1 LLPIY
6 FMKPFLLGLL
16 LVLATTTASATI
28 WTDRDT
34 AGETRV
40 HLYFFWSAGCPHC
53 LEAKPFV
60 DDLPGRHPW
69 LVLHSHEVGGS
80 AVNAALYQ
88 AMANEIGQRAESV
101 PGFLFC
107 GQLWTGYRS
116 ATTTGAA
123 LEQALE
129 SCRRQGA
136 AQASRVS
143 AAPAIELP
151 LLGRLDTEVASLP
164 LLTVVL
170 AGLDAFN
177 PCAFF
182 VLLFLL
188 SLLVHEPS
196 RGRMAL
202 VGTVFVFFSGL
213 AYFVFM
219 AAWLNIF
226 LLLGELRLATLAA
239 GAVALAVAAANIK
252 DFFLP
257 GRGPSF
263 SIPDGA
269 KPRLYQRMR
278 SLLAVQGTLPLLAGA
293 ALLAV
298 VANTYELLCTAGFPM
313 VYTRALT
320 LHPLSPAG
328 YYAYLVFY
336 NLVYVIPLVLIVAA
350 FVLARKSRK
359 LGEEEGRRLK
369 LLSGLMMLGLGLL
382 LLLAPQ
388 WLSSPAT
395 AAGLVGVAVGITALL
410 GRRRN
415 QAKKETR

>member
-1 LLPIY
+1 
-6 FMKPFLLGLL
+6 MKQLFLGLL
-16 LVLATTTASATI
+16 LGLTALAASATT
-28 WTDRDT
+28 WTDRDAT
-34 AGETRV
+34 GAARV

-60 DDLPGRHPW
+60 EKLPERHPW
-69 LVLHSHEVGGS
+69 LALHSHEVGGS
-80 AVNAALYQ
+80 AANAALYQ
-88 AMANEIGQRAESV
+88 DMANEIGQRADSV

-116 ATTTGAA
+116 ADTTGAA

-129 SCRRQGA
+129 ACRHREP
-136 AQASRVS
+136 AQPSLIAS
-143 AAPAIELP
+143 APGIEFP
-151 LLGRLDTEVASLP
+151 LLGKLDTGTASLP
-164 LLTVVL
+164 LLTVAL

-188 SLLVHEPS
+188 SLLVHEPH

-202 VGTVFVFFSGL
+202 VGGVFVFFSGL

-219 AAWLNIF
+219 AAWLNVF

-239 GAVALAVAAANIK
+239 GAVALLVAAANIK

-278 SLLAVQGTLPLLAGA
+278 NLLAARDTLPLLAGA

-313 VYTRALT
+313 VYTRTLT
-320 LHPLSPAG
+320 LHHLSPAS

-336 NLVYVIPLVLIVAA
+336 NLVYVVPLALIVAA

-369 LLSGLMMLGLGLL
+369 LLSGLMMLGLGGL

-388 WLSSPAT
+388 WLASPAT
-395 AAGLVGVAVGITALL
+395 AGGLVGIAVGMTALL
-410 GRRRN
+410 ARRKN
-415 QAKKETR
+415 QAKKEAR

>member
-1 LLPIY
+1 
-6 FMKPFLLGLL
+6 MKQLFLGLL
-16 LVLATTTASATI
+16 LALTALTANAVT
-28 WTDRDT
+28 WTDQDT
-34 AGETRV
+34 TGKTRV

-60 DDLPGRHPW
+60 DRLPEHHSW
-69 LVLHSHEVGGS
+69 LVLHSIEVS
-80 AVNAALYQ
+80 RTPANAVLYQ
-88 AMANEIGQRAESV
+88 NMAAEIGQRAESV

-116 ATTTGAA
+116 ADTTGTA
-123 LEQALE
+123 LEMALE
-129 SCRRQGA
+129 TCRRQGA
-136 AQASRVS
+136 TQPSPASTV
-143 AAPAIELP
+143 PGITLP
-151 LLGRLDTEVASLP
+151 LIGKLDTENASLP

-188 SLLVHEPS
+188 SLLIHEPS

-202 VGTVFVFFSGL
+202 VGVVFVFFSGL

-219 AAWLNIF
+219 AAWLNVF
-226 LLLGELRLATLAA
+226 LLLGEIRLATLAA
-239 GAVALAVAAANIK
+239 GAVALLVAIANIK

-257 GRGPSF
+257 GQGPSF

-269 KPRLYQRMR
+269 KPHLYQRMR
-278 SLLAVQGTLPLLAGA
+278 NLLALQGTLPLLAGT

-298 VANTYELLCTAGFPM
+298 IANTYELLCTAGFPM

-320 LHPLSPAG
+320 LHPLSSAG
-328 YYAYLVFY
+328 YYAYLLFY
-336 NLVYVIPLVLIVAA
+336 NLVYVIPLALIVAA

-369 LLSGLMMLGLGLL
+369 LLSGLMMLGLGGL

-395 AAGLVGVAVGITALL
+395 AAGLVGVAVGIAALL
-410 GRRRN
+410 ARRKN
-415 QAKKETR
+415 QAKKEAR